1 MKKVK
6 LNIEFVMPE
15 IRKAGLPN
23 EEEIEL
29 AEEARRLF
37 PGMVMKEIL
46 SVLNDAGAE
55 LISFQKQEMPD
66 YISKIVRDMDS
77 RERKT
82 EKNTVQ
88 II

>member
-37 PGMVMKEIL
+37 PGKVMKEIL

-82 EKNTVQ
+82 ERNTVQ

>member
-37 PGMVMKEIL
+37 PGKVMKEIL

>member
-37 PGMVMKEIL
+37 PGKVMKEIL

-82 EKNTVQ
+82 EKNTVK

>member
-1 MKKVK
+1 
-6 LNIEFVMPE
+6 
-15 IRKAGLPN
+15 
-23 EEEIEL
+23 
-29 AEEARRLF
+29 
-37 PGMVMKEIL
+37 MKERL

>member
-6 LNIEFVMPE
+6 LNIEYLEPE
-15 IRKAGLPN
+15 AGKERYIDAPVEDPEKEMALLPGRILN
-23 EEEIEL
+23 QVL
-29 AEEARRLF
+29 
-37 PGMVMKEIL
+37 EIL
-46 SVLNDAGAE
+46 EDSGAE
-55 LISFQKQEMPD
+55 IMSFQKQEVPD

-82 EKNTVQ
+82 EKDTVQ

>member
-6 LNIEFVMPE
+6 LNIEYLEPE
-15 IRKAGLPN
+15 KERYIDAPVEDPEKEMAL
-23 EEEIEL
+23 I
-29 AEEARRLF
+29 
-37 PGMVMKEIL
+37 PGRILNQVLEIL
-46 SVLNDAGAE
+46 EDYGAE
-55 LISFQKQEMPD
+55 IMAFQKREVPD

-82 EKNTVQ
+82 ERNTVQ

>member
-6 LNIEFVMPE
+6 L
-15 IRKAGLPN
+15 K
-23 EEEIEL
+23 IEL

-37 PGMVMKEIL
+37 PGKVMKEIL

>member
-37 PGMVMKEIL
+37 PGKVMKEIL
-46 SVLNDAGAE
+46 SILNDAGAE

>member
-1 MKKVK
+1 M
-6 LNIEFVMPE
+6 
-15 IRKAGLPN
+15 PN

-37 PGMVMKEIL
+37 PGKVMKEIL